1 MTFTQAPA
9 KLRAMRTLQTFSRR
23 AASGL
28 VLVIAAALLGAGDS
42 PGDDV
47 VRAEFMAA
55 MQRIKLHEPE
65 PKDSAALEAYAIH
78 DYLVAARLRSSL
90 AARPTPELDGII
102 DRFVHSHAG
111 QPVARPLHRD
121 WLQSLA
127 DRGRWDWFL
136 PRAADATD
144 PTLVCERLEGEL
156 ATGRTEGLAAAALM
170 RWVLPQQQPHQCDAV
185 FEWLRSQNMLTPAL
199 AEARTR
205 AALAADN
212 PRLARDFA
220 TDLGPALS
228 APLLQWAALLEN
240 PQPVLERAAD
250 DPKQAV
256 MPDALIAGFT
266 RFARSDPPAALE
278 LLPRL
283 EQRPDLAPAVRAKL
297 ARAAALGAALGR
309 YAGAVAA
316 FEAVPTEAVDDSV
329 QEWRVR
335 AALWSGN
342 YAKALAWIEQMPPVL
357 ATLPRWRYWRARA
370 LGATAGETA
379 AAPLYAQLA
388 GLRDYYGYLAADRI
402 HDTYKL
408 NDRPSLED
416 SEVQQ
421 ELAMEPGLVRAHELF
436 DCGLTDDAAAEW
448 ALVIGPEVPAVKVQ
462 AALLA
467 ARWGW
472 YAQSIA
478 TLAQSAEFDDVHL
491 RYPRPYAAAVD
502 AAAGLAHVPADWVF
516 GVLRQES
523 LYRKDAV
530 SRADARGLMQMQPST
545 AQGVARR
552 WQLAP
557 LPANALFDPTLSI
570 QLGAAHLRDLLD
582 HYGGQLDLTLA
593 AYNAGIAA
601 VARWLPAS
609 PIDADVWIE
618 NIPYNET
625 RGYVQHVL
633 EHIVAFAW
641 VRDGELPRLG
651 ALLPP
656 VGPATLA
663 CNQVSPLGCK

>member
-1 MTFTQAPA
+1 MGDTFTQVPV
-9 KLRAMRTLQTFSRR
+9 KLRAMQTFSSR

-42 PGDDV
+42 PGDDA

-55 MQRIKLHEPE
+55 VQRIRQHQPE
-65 PKDSAALEAYAIH
+65 PADSAALQAYAIH

-90 AARPTPELDGII
+90 ATRPTPELDESI
-102 DRFVHSHAG
+102 DRFVQAHAG
-111 QPVARPLHRD
+111 QPVARQLHRD

-144 PTLVCERLEGEL
+144 PTLVCERLAGEL
-156 ATGRTEGLAAAALM
+156 ATGHTEGLAAAALI
-170 RWVLPQQQPHQCDAV
+170 RWGMPQQQPHPCDGV
-185 FEWLRSQNMLTPAL
+185 FDWLRSQKLLTPAL

-205 AALAADN
+205 AALTADN
-212 PRLARDFA
+212 ARLARDFA
-220 TDLGPALS
+220 ADLSPILS
-228 APLLQWAALLEN
+228 APLLQWAVLLEN
-240 PQPVLERAAD
+240 PQPVLESAAE
-250 DPKQAV
+250 DPKLAV

-283 EQRPDLAPAVRAKL
+283 EQRPDLTPAARAKL

-329 QEWRVR
+329 QEWRIR

-342 YAKALAWIEQMPPVL
+342 YAKALAWIEQLPPAL
-357 ATLPRWRYWRARA
+357 ALLPRWRYWHARA
-370 LGATAGETA
+370 LGATAGEAA
-379 AAPLYAQLA
+379 AAPLYAELA

-402 HDTYKL
+402 HDSYKL
-408 NDRPSLED
+408 NARPSTDDAEM
-416 SEVQQ
+416 QQ
-421 ELAMEPGLVRAHELF
+421 ELATEPGLVRAHELF

-448 ALVIGPEVPAVKVQ
+448 AQVTGPEVPAVKVQ

-478 TLAQSAEFDDVHL
+478 TLAQSAQFDDVRL

-502 AAAGLAHVPADWVF
+502 AAADLTHVPADWVF

-523 LYRKDAV
+523 LYRQDAV
-530 SRADARGLMQMQPST
+530 SHADARGLMQMQPAT

-552 WQLAP
+552 WQLSP

-570 QLGAAHLRDLLD
+570 ELGAAHLRELLD
-582 HYGGQLDLTLA
+582 RYGGQLDLTLA
-593 AYNAGIAA
+593 AYNAGTVP
-601 VARWLPAS
+601 VARWLPSS

-641 VRDGELPRLG
+641 VRDAELPRLG

>member
-1 MTFTQAPA
+1 MQSHA
-9 KLRAMRTLQTFSRR
+9 KR
-23 AASGL
+23 AASAF

-42 PGDDV
+42 AGDDV
-47 VRAEFMAA
+47 VRAEFLAA
-55 MQRIKLHEPE
+55 MQRIKLHQPE
-65 PKDSAALEAYAIH
+65 PQDSAALQAYEIH

-90 AARPTPELDGII
+90 AARPTPELDAII
-102 DRFVHSHAG
+102 DRFVQAQAG
-111 QPVARPLHRD
+111 QPVARQLHRE

-136 PRAADATD
+136 PRAADAAD
-144 PTLVCERLEGEL
+144 PTLVCARLEGEL

-170 RWVLPQQQPHQCDAV
+170 RWGLPQQQPHQCDGV
-185 FEWLRSQNMLTPAL
+185 FDWLRGQHLLTPAL

-240 PQPVLERAAD
+240 PQPILEHAAE
-250 DPKQAV
+250 DPKFPV
-256 MPDALIAGFT
+256 MPDALVAGFS
-266 RFARSDPPAALE
+266 RFARTDPPNALD

-283 EQRPDLAPAVRAKL
+283 LQRPDLTPALQATL
-297 ARAAALGAALGR
+297 ARAAAMGAALGR

-316 FEAVPTEAVDDSV
+316 FEAVPPEAVDDAV
-329 QEWRVR
+329 REWRVR
-335 AALWSGN
+335 AALWSGR
-342 YAKALAWIEQMPPVL
+342 YDQALAWIEQMPPAL

-370 LGATAGETA
+370 LGATAGEAA

-388 GLRDYYGYLAADRI
+388 ALRDYYGYLAADRI

-408 NDRPSLED
+408 NDRPSID
-416 SEVQQ
+416 DAEVQH
-421 ELAMEPGLVRAHELF
+421 ELASEPGLVRAHELF
-436 DCGLTDDAAAEW
+436 DCGLTDDASAEW
-448 ALVIGPEVPAVKVQ
+448 ALIIGPQAPAVKVQ

-502 AAAGLAHVPADWVF
+502 AAADAAHVPADWVF

-523 LYRKDAV
+523 LYRPDAV

-552 WQLAP
+552 WQLSP

-570 QLGAAHLRDLLD
+570 QLGAAHLRELLD
-582 HYGGQLDLTLA
+582 RYGGQLDLTLA

-601 VARWLPAS
+601 VARWLP
-609 PIDADVWIE
+609 PNPVDADVWIE

-625 RGYVQHVL
+625 RAYVQHVL

-641 VRDGELPRLG
+641 VRDRELPRLS

-663 CNQVSPLGCK
+663 CNEMSPLGCK